1 MNIAENPVI
10 RLAGIE
16 DLDFISASQVNMA
29 LETEQMHLDLAT
41 VSLGVNAVFSDPQ
54 KGFYCIAEMGKER
67 AGCLLITPEWSDWR
81 NAWIWWIQSVYVKPD
96 YRKSGVF
103 SAMYNYIKLLVV
115 QRADVSGIRLYVD
128 NTNTSAREVYT
139 RIGMNGEHYRT
150 FEWIKQK

>member
-1 MNIAENPVI
+1 MNTAENPVI

-41 VSLGVNAVFSDPQ
+41 VSLGVNAVLSDPQ

-103 SAMYNYIKLLVV
+103 SAMYNYIKLLVL